1 MNLDI
6 KNHIQDD
13 ETQNLVPLG
22 NDEIKSIL
30 KKQSE
35 TVFEEKNIS
44 SKTGFVKKSLIDIA
58 LDFENKSKKDEQT
71 QNEKNLET
79 SVQVDEVNE
88 ENNQENNNNVSI
100 DTKETTEVSEV
111 IEEETI
117 ANEDENLI
125 NSSNTENVDVE
136 SNNNNN
142 NEIKENV
149 LESYE
154 EDNSLEDKSSEIL
167 IAEEQN
173 SKINITDNTSQ
184 INTEND
190 ENDNSEETKKAL
202 NSVRDAVSQSM
213 NNFNNAVDENL
224 GTKDLNP
231 TNSQD
236 TISKDYEKFQN
247 IFSNLSNLAE
257 DMLYDVIKKKIVEIA
272 YDLAGYQIDQM
283 PEKYE
288 KKIKSLLKNIN
299 CFEDKITIEVNK
311 DDHVALSKLENFS
324 DGLDKSIFVPNKD
337 LSRGD
342 IILNCDGM
350 NYSEKSIDK

>member
-6 KNHIQDD
+6 KNNVQDD
-13 ETQNLVPLG
+13 KTQNFVPLG

-44 SKTGFVKKSLIDIA
+44 SKTEFVKKSLIDIA
-58 LDFENKSKKDEQT
+58 LDFETKSKKDEQT

-79 SVQVDEVNE
+79 SLQVDEVND
-88 ENNQENNNNVSI
+88 ENNQEDNNNVSI
-100 DTKETTEVSEV
+100 DSKETSEVSEV

-117 ANEDENLI
+117 ANVDENLI
-125 NSSNTENVDVE
+125 NSSNTENMDIE
-136 SNNNNN
+136 INNN
-142 NEIKENV
+142 NEIKEKVIEAN
-149 LESYE
+149 E
-154 EDNSLEDKSSEIL
+154 EDNLSDDKSSEIL
-167 IAEEQN
+167 RPEEKN
-173 SKINITDNTSQ
+173 SEIDIPSETSQ
-184 INTEND
+184 INTDNN
-190 ENDNSEETKKAL
+190 ENDNSEETKQAL
-202 NSVRDAVSQSM
+202 NSVRDAVSKSITNL
-213 NNFNNAVDENL
+213 NNGVEESLEQN
-224 GTKDLNP
+224 DLDI
-231 TNSQD
+231 TNSSER
-236 TISKDYEKFQN
+236 ISKDFEKFQN
-247 IFSNLSNLAE
+247 IFSNLTELAE
-257 DMLYDVIKKKIVEIA
+257 NALYDAIKKKIVEIA

-299 CFEDKITIEVNK
+299 CFEDKITIEVNE
-311 DDHVALSKLENFS
+311 DDHEAISKLDKFS

-350 NYSEKSIDK
+350 NYSEKSINN

>member
-1 MNLDI
+1 MNLDL
-6 KNHIQDD
+6 KNDVLKD
-13 ETQNLVPLG
+13 ETQNFVSLG

-44 SKTGFVKKSLIDIA
+44 SKTEFIKKSLIDIA
-58 LDFENKSKKDEQT
+58 LDFEAKSKNDEQI
-71 QNEKNLET
+71 QVEKKPEI
-79 SVQVDEVNE
+79 SEQVDEVNVQNNE
-88 ENNQENNNNVSI
+88 EDNKNLSI
-100 DTKETTEVSEV
+100 DTKEASEVSEV

-117 ANEDENLI
+117 ANADEKLI
-125 NSSNTENVDVE
+125 NPYNTENVNVDT
-136 SNNNNN
+136 NNH

-149 LESYE
+149 LESNE
-154 EDNSLEDKSSEIL
+154 EDNSSEGKTSEIL
-167 IAEEQN
+167 KAEEQN
-173 SKINITDNTSQ
+173 SKINIPGETSQ
-184 INTEND
+184 INTDNN

-213 NNFNNAVDENL
+213 NNLNNAVDENL
-224 GTKDLNP
+224 GINDLNA

-236 TISKDYEKFQN
+236 TISQDYEKFQN
-247 IFSNLSNLAE
+247 IFSNLPDLAE
-257 DMLYDVIKKKIVEIA
+257 NALYDVIKKKIVEIA

-299 CFEDKITIEVNK
+299 CFEDKITIEVNE

-350 NYSEKSIDK
+350 NYSEKSINK

>member
-6 KNHIQDD
+6 KNNVQDE
-13 ETQNLVPLG
+13 ETQNFVPLG

-44 SKTGFVKKSLIDIA
+44 SKTEFIKKSLIDIA
-58 LDFENKSKKDEQT
+58 LDFEAKSKNDEQT
-71 QNEKNLET
+71 QIEKKSEI
-79 SVQVDEVNE
+79 SEQVEDINVENNE
-88 ENNQENNNNVSI
+88 EDNNVSI
-100 DTKETTEVSEV
+100 DTKEASEV
-111 IEEETI
+111 TEEETI
-117 ANEDENLI
+117 VNADENLI

-136 SNNNNN
+136 SNNNN
-142 NEIKENV
+142 EIKENV
-149 LESYE
+149 LESDE
-154 EDNSLEDKSSEIL
+154 SDNSSEDKSSEIL
-167 IAEEQN
+167 KADE
-173 SKINITDNTSQ
+173 INPEINLPGETSQ
-184 INTEND
+184 INTENN
-190 ENDNSEETKKAL
+190 ENDNIEETKKAL

-311 DDHVALSKLENFS
+311 DDHVALFKLENFS